1 LKYAKK
7 KDLSSQE
14 INKAFPVPRANEVDP
29 DDWIDMDSI
38 DDIENK
44 MNELVRPLRAD
55 CTVESD
61 DEKLTVMNR
70 MMKGLEVFVSG
81 VSDVE
86 GVSSATEAAQYSENS
101 RGKGIEINENVY
113 LTILH
118 RILQDDGNH
127 IRFDD
132 IAVSSDGDE
141 GKEGSDDLL
150 RYFSKED
157 LDWNLDNNDTSS
169 TSDGEMEAIMVSVA
183 IVQSQ
188 MRLVL

>member
-1 LKYAKK
+1 MEALKYAKK

-14 INKAFPVPRANEVDP
+14 IKKAYPVPRANEVDP

-44 MNELVRPLRAD
+44 MNELVRPLRANY
-55 CTVESD
+55 TVERD
-61 DEKLTVMNR
+61 DEKMTAMNR
-70 MMKGLEVFVSG
+70 MMEGLEVFVSG

-86 GVSSATEAAQYSENS
+86 GVSSAREAAQFSENR

-113 LTILH
+113 LTVLH

-132 IAVSSDGDE
+132 IAVSSDGDK

-157 LDWNLDNNDTSS
+157 LDWDLNNNDTTSS
-169 TSDGEMEAIMVSVA
+169 SDGEMEAIMVSAVNFH
-183 IVQSQ
+183 SQ
-188 MRLVL
+188 M